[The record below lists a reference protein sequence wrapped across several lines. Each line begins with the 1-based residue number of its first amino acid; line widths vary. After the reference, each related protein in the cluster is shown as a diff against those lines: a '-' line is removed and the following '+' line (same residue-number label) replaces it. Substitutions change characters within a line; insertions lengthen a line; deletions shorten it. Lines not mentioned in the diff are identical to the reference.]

1 MFRRG
6 STSIQL
12 ARILGVRVGVDVSWF
27 FVLFIFIFLLSS
39 SFRDVLDSSDGVAYA
54 TAVASALLFF
64 VSLILH
70 EFGHALAARR
80 EGIETQSIDLWF
92 FGGIARM
99 SRDTDSPGA
108 EFRVA
113 AAGPAVTLVV
123 VGVCVGIGVLTAG
136 AQEFWDAL
144 ILKSS
149 ANVTPAL
156 LLLSWLALINAVLFL
171 FNMVPAFPLDGGRI
185 ARAVAW
191 RVTGDRG
198 RATRIAAMLGQGFS
212 YILIGYG
219 IFRLLNGD
227 LGGLYSMVLGWFLL
241 QAARGAVVQ
250 TAVSE
255 RIEGVTVA
263 DIMDREPVT
272 IPGEL
277 PLGRAEDEFFLRY
290 RWPWFP
296 VVDAYGRYLG
306 IVRQE
311 RVEGATGTGNHQLT
325 VGAVLDDEL
334 GDTRIG
340 EDAPLEDLLGS
351 EPLRRLGALFAVDG
365 DGVLRGVVTLDQVR
379 RALQRATVV
388 PQ

>member
-1 MFRRG
+1 M
-6 STSIQL
+6 
-12 ARILGVRVGVDVSWF
+12 
-27 FVLFIFIFLLSS
+27 
-39 SFRDVLDSSDGVAYA
+39 
-54 TAVASALLFF
+54 
-64 VSLILH
+64 
-70 EFGHALAARR
+70 
-80 EGIETQSIDLWF
+80 
-92 FGGIARM
+92 
-99 SRDTDSPGA
+99 
-108 EFRVA
+108 
-113 AAGPAVTLVV
+113 
-123 VGVCVGIGVLTAG
+123 
-136 AQEFWDAL
+136 
-144 ILKSS
+144 
-149 ANVTPAL
+149 
-156 LLLSWLALINAVLFL
+156 
-171 FNMVPAFPLDGGRI
+171 
-185 ARAVAW
+185 
-191 RVTGDRG
+191 
-198 RATRIAAMLGQGFS
+198 
-212 YILIGYG
+212 
-219 IFRLLNGD
+219 
-227 LGGLYSMVLGWFLL
+227 
-241 QAARGAVVQ
+241 Q

-311 RVEGATGTGNHQLT
+311 RVEGAAATAGNELT

-340 EDAPLEDLLGS
+340 EDAPLEALLGS

>member
-1 MFRRG
+1 VLRRG
-6 STSIQL
+6 TSIQL
-12 ARILGVRVGVDVSWF
+12 ARILGIRVGVDVSWF
-27 FVLFIFIFLLSS
+27 LVLFIFIFLLSG
-39 SFRDVLDSSDGVAYA
+39 SFRDVLDSSDGVAYL

-64 VSLILH
+64 FSLILH
-70 EFGHALAARR
+70 ELGHAVMARR
-80 EGIETQSIDLWF
+80 LGIEIQGIDLWF

-99 SRDTDSPGA
+99 SRDTDSPGT
-108 EFRVA
+108 EFKVA
-113 AAGPAVTLVV
+113 AAGPVVTLLVV
-123 VGVCVGIGVLTAG
+123 SVCVAIGVLTAG
-136 AQEFWDAL
+136 SHEFWDAL
-144 ILKSS
+144 VLKAS
-149 ANVTPAL
+149 ADVTPAL
-156 LLLSWLALINAVLFL
+156 LLLSWLALINAVLFI

-185 ARAVAW
+185 ARALAW
-191 RVTGDRG
+191 RITGDRG
-198 RATRIAAMLGQGFS
+198 RATRIAATLGQGFS

-227 LGGLYSMVLGWFLL
+227 LGGLYSMVLGWFLG
-241 QAARGAVVQ
+241 QAARGAVMQ

-277 PLGRAEDEFFLRY
+277 PVGRAENEYFLRY

-296 VVDAYGRYLG
+296 VVDAYGRYMG
-306 IVRQE
+306 VVRQE
-311 RVEGATGTGNHQLT
+311 RISNAARGGDEVT

-334 GDTRIG
+334 GETRIG
-340 EDAPLEDLLGS
+340 QDAPLEALLGS
-351 EPLRRLGALFAVDG
+351 EPLRSLGALFAVDG

>member
-1 MFRRG
+1 VFRRG

-39 SFRDVLDSSDGVAYA
+39 SFRNVLDSSDGVAYA

-70 EFGHALAARR
+70 EFGHAIAARR

-113 AAGPAVTLVV
+113 AAGPVVTLLV

-136 AQEFWDAL
+136 AHEFWDAL
-144 ILKSS
+144 VLRSG
-149 ANVTPAL
+149 ADVTPAL

-191 RVTGDRG
+191 RITGDRG

-212 YILIGYG
+212 YVLIGYG

-277 PLGRAEDEFFLRY
+277 PLGRAEDEYFLRY

-311 RVEGATGTGNHQLT
+311 RVEGATRPGGNELR

-334 GDTRIG
+334 GETRIG
-340 EDAPLEDLLGS
+340 QDAPLETLLGS
-351 EPLRRLGALFAVDG
+351 EPLRQLGALFAVDG

-379 RALQRATVV
+379 RALQQATVV